1 VNDHISDLRWDRLL
15 ADELPDDQRTSAL
28 AHANGCAACG
38 ARYRELVAEQGA
50 FKLRPVGIDFA
61 PKRPSRWWW
70 GAPIGALA
78 AAAVLVLVVT
88 RKPPEGERTK
98 GADKPALLL
107 SAGRPG
113 ALVPMMANDA
123 IRPGDSLQAGY
134 TAKTDGFGA
143 VLALDG
149 ANQAMTYVPASGDVM
164 VALPAGTDR
173 SFPSST
179 VLDNVLGKE
188 TIALVWCEV
197 AQPLAPL
204 IAELRSTKTLGDRDR
219 CTIRIV
225 VLDKAA
231 R

>member
-1 VNDHISDLRWDRLL
+1 MNDHISDLRWDRLL
-15 ADELPDDQRTSAL
+15 ADELPADQRTSAL
-28 AHANGCAACG
+28 AHADGCASCG
-38 ARYRELVAEQGA
+38 ARYRELLAGQGA
-50 FKLRPVGIDFA
+50 FKLRPVQIPFA
-61 PKRPSRWWW
+61 PRRSRWWW
-70 GAPIGALA
+70 SAPIGALA

-88 RKPPEGERTK
+88 RKPAEGERTK

-113 ALVPMMANDA
+113 ALVPMMGNDA
-123 IRPGDSLQAGY
+123 IHPGDSLQAGY

-143 VLALDG
+143 VIALDG
-149 ANQAMTYVPASGDVM
+149 ANQVLTYVPASGDAM

-179 VLDNVLGKE
+179 LLDDVLGKE
-188 TIALVWCEV
+188 TIAIVWCEV
-197 AQPLAPL
+197 AQPLAPFV
-204 IAELRSTKTLGDRDR
+204 AELRSTNTLADRDG